1 MKNRLLLLACA
12 VVLLGAGLWVAP
24 GQAALP
30 GAETCLIKGSATITP
45 GLKVVPKS
53 GSVSISGSLS
63 LCHGSNLKVAKGTVT
78 ATAAGTGSCAGSDD
92 HLSGTITWLNSS
104 GVSLGTSAL
113 SGTLV
118 SVGPVANFAGT
129 VSSGLFA
136 GSPVTTTAE
145 FTPQG
150 GATKA
155 TACNSSTGL
164 TNVSFEGVTT

>member
-1 MKNRLLLLACA
+1 MKHRLMLLAGTGL
-12 VVLLGAGLWVAP
+12 LLGAFLWAAP

-45 GLKVVPKS
+45 GLKIAPQS
-53 GSVSISGSLS
+53 GSVSISGNLS
-63 LCHGSNLKVAKGTVT
+63 LCHGSNLKIAKGTVS
-78 ATAAGTGSCAGSDD
+78 ASASGTGSCAASED
-92 HLSGTITWLNSS
+92 HLSGTITWLKSS
-104 GVSLGTSAL
+104 GVSLGTSTL

-129 VSSGLFA
+129 ITGGLFA

-145 FTPQG
+145 FQPAG

-155 TACNSSTGL
+155 TQCNSSTGL
-164 TNVSFEGVTT
+164 TNVTFEGVTT

>member
-1 MKNRLLLLACA
+1 MKHRLMLLVGTGL
-12 VVLLGAGLWVAP
+12 LLGAFLWAAP

-45 GLKVVPKS
+45 GLKVVPKA
-53 GSVSISGSLS
+53 GSVSISGNLS
-63 LCHGSNLKVAKGTVT
+63 LCHGSNLKIAKGTVN
-78 ATAAGTGSCAGSDD
+78 ATAAGTGSCAGSED
-92 HLSGTITWLNSS
+92 HLSGTINWQNSS
-104 GVSLGTSAL
+104 GVSLGTSSI
-113 SGTLV
+113 SGTLA
-118 SVGPVANFAGT
+118 SAGPVANFAGT

-145 FTPQG
+145 FQPQG

-164 TNVSFEGVTT
+164 TNVTFEGVTT